1 MISISGAD
9 VIEYNES
16 INESAWWYKDEL
28 LDSCFSSYY
37 YYYYDNELEQISSI
51 FRGLA
56 KNHAFSNGN
65 KRTAAAVLTI
75 FLLQNGYEMD
85 ENDLISLTE
94 EVVNNNFEVTEI
106 AEKISKLIR
115 PIN

>member
-1 MISISGAD
+1 MISISSAD

-16 INESAWWYKDEL
+16 INESDWCKDEL

-37 YYYYDNELEQISSI
+37 YYDNELEQISSV

-65 KRTAAAVLTI
+65 KRTAATVLTI
-75 FLLQNGYEMD
+75 F
-85 ENDLISLTE
+85 
-94 EVVNNNFEVTEI
+94 FI
-106 AEKISKLIR
+106 AERL
-115 PIN
+115 

>member
-1 MISISGAD
+1 MISVNKID
-9 VIEYNES
+9 VIEYNKS
-16 INESAWWYKDEL
+16 INESDWRCKDEL
-28 LDSCFSSYY
+28 LDSCFSG

-56 KNHAFSNGN
+56 KNHTFSNGN

-75 FLLQNGYEMD
+75 FLLQNGYEID

>member
-1 MISISGAD
+1 MVSIDKAN

-16 INESAWWYKDEL
+16 INESAWWCKDEL
-28 LDSCFSSYY
+28 LAFCFSS

-56 KNHAFSNGN
+56 KNHVFSNGN
-65 KRTAAAVLTI
+65 KRTAAVVLTI

>member
-1 MISISGAD
+1 MISVNKVD
-9 VIEYNES
+9 VIEYNKS
-16 INESAWWYKDEL
+16 INESDWWCKDEL
-28 LDSCFSSYY
+28 LDSCFSS

-56 KNHAFSNGN
+56 KNHVFSNGN

-75 FLLQNGYEMD
+75 FLLQNGYEID

>member
-1 MISISGAD
+1 MISINKAD
-9 VIEYNES
+9 IIEYNKS
-16 INESAWWYKDEL
+16 INESDWWYKEEL

-37 YYYYDNELEQISSI
+37 YYDNELEQICSI

-56 KNHAFSNGN
+56 KNHAFSNAN

>member
-1 MISISGAD
+1 MVSIDKAN

-16 INESAWWYKDEL
+16 INESAWWCKDEL
-28 LDSCFSSYY
+28 LAFCFSS

-56 KNHAFSNGN
+56 KNHVFSNGN

>member
-1 MISISGAD
+1 MISISSAD

-16 INESAWWYKDEL
+16 INESGWWCKDEL

-37 YYYYDNELEQISSI
+37 YYGNELEQISSI

-94 EVVNNNFEVTEI
+94 EVVNNNFEATEI

>member
-1 MISISGAD
+1 MISINKAD
-9 VIEYNES
+9 VIEYNKS
-16 INESAWWYKDEL
+16 INESDWWCKNEL
-28 LDSCFSSYY
+28 LESCFSS

-85 ENDLISLTE
+85 DAGLISLIE
-94 EVVNNNFEVTEI
+94 DVINNNF
-106 AEKISKLIR
+106 
-115 PIN
+115 

>member
-1 MISISGAD
+1 MISISNAD
-9 VIEYNES
+9 VIEYNKS
-16 INESAWWYKDEL
+16 INESGWWCKDEL
-28 LDSCFSSYY
+28 LDSCFSSY

-94 EVVNNNFEVTEI
+94 EVVNNNFEATEI
-106 AEKISKLIR
+106 AEKKFL
-115 PIN
+115 N

>member
-1 MISISGAD
+1 MVSIDKAN

-16 INESAWWYKDEL
+16 INESAWWCKDEL
-28 LDSCFSSYY
+28 LAFCFSS

-56 KNHAFSNGN
+56 KNHVFSNGN

-75 FLLQNGYEMD
+75 FLLQNGYEID

-94 EVVNNNFEVTEI
+94 EVVNNNFEATEI

>member
-1 MISISGAD
+1 MISVNKID
-9 VIEYNES
+9 VIEYNKS
-16 INESAWWYKDEL
+16 INESDWWCKDEL
-28 LDSCFSSYY
+28 LDSCFSS
-37 YYYYDNELEQISSI
+37 YYYDNELEQISSI

-56 KNHAFSNGN
+56 KNHVFSNGN

-75 FLLQNGYEMD
+75 FLLQNGYEID
-85 ENDLISLTE
+85 ENDLILLTE
-94 EVVNNNFEVTEI
+94 EVVNNNFEVIEI

>member
-1 MISISGAD
+1 MISINKAD
-9 VIEYNES
+9 IIEYNKS
-16 INESAWWYKDEL
+16 INESDWWCKDEL
-28 LDSCFSSYY
+28 LDSCFSS

-56 KNHAFSNGN
+56 KNHAFSNAN

>member
-1 MISISGAD
+1 M
-9 VIEYNES
+9 
-16 INESAWWYKDEL
+16 WCKDEL
-28 LDSCFSSYY
+28 LDSCFSS

-65 KRTAAAVLTI
+65 KRTVAAVLII
-75 FLLQNGYEMD
+75 FLLQNGYEID

-94 EVVNNNFEVTEI
+94 EVVNNNFEATEI
-106 AEKISKLIR
+106 SEKISKLIR

>member
-1 MISISGAD
+1 MISINKSD
-9 VIEYNES
+9 IIEYNKS
-16 INESAWWYKDEL
+16 INESDWWCKDEL
-28 LDSCFSSYY
+28 LDSCFSS

-56 KNHAFSNGN
+56 KNHAFSNAN

>member
-1 MISISGAD
+1 MISVNKVD
-9 VIEYNES
+9 VIEYNKS
-16 INESAWWYKDEL
+16 VNESDWWCKNEL
-28 LDSCFSSYY
+28 LDSCFSS

-56 KNHAFSNGN
+56 KNHAFSNAN

-75 FLLQNGYEMD
+75 FLLQNGYEID

>member
-1 MISISGAD
+1 MISISGVD

-37 YYYYDNELEQISSI
+37 YYDNELEQISSI

-65 KRTAAAVLTI
+65 KRTVAAVLII

-85 ENDLISLTE
+85 ENDLTSLIE
-94 EVVNNNFEVTEI
+94 EVINNNFEVTEI
-106 AEKISKLIR
+106 TEKISKLIH

>member
-1 MISISGAD
+1 MISVNKVD
-9 VIEYNES
+9 VIEYNKS
-16 INESAWWYKDEL
+16 INESDWWCKDEL
-28 LDSCFSSYY
+28 LDSCFSS

-75 FLLQNGYEMD
+75 FLLQNGYEID

-106 AEKISKLIR
+106 AEKISKLIQ

>member
-1 MISISGAD
+1 MVSISNAD

-16 INESAWWYKDEL
+16 INESDWWCKDEL

-37 YYYYDNELEQISSI
+37 YYYGNELEQISSI

-94 EVVNNNFEVTEI
+94 EVINNNFEVTEI
-106 AEKISKLIR
+106 AEKIFKLIR

>member
-1 MISISGAD
+1 MISVNKVD
-9 VIEYNES
+9 VIEYNKS
-16 INESAWWYKDEL
+16 INESDWWCKDEL
-28 LDSCFSSYY
+28 LDSCFSS

-56 KNHAFSNGN
+56 KNHVFSNGN

-75 FLLQNGYEMD
+75 FLLQNGYEID

-94 EVVNNNFEVTEI
+94 ETVNNNFEVTEI

>member
-16 INESAWWYKDEL
+16 INESGWWCKDEL
-28 LDSCFSSYY
+28 LDSCFSS

-65 KRTAAAVLTI
+65 KRTAAVVLTI
-75 FLLQNGYEMD
+75 FLLQNGYEID
-85 ENDLISLTE
+85 ENGLISLTE
-94 EVVNNNFEVTEI
+94 EVINNNFEAIEI

>member
-1 MISISGAD
+1 MISISSAD

-16 INESAWWYKDEL
+16 INESGWWCKDEL
-28 LDSCFSSYY
+28 LDSCFSS
-37 YYYYDNELEQISSI
+37 YYYDNELEQISSI

-65 KRTAAAVLTI
+65 KRTAVAVLTI

-94 EVVNNNFEVTEI
+94 EVINNNFEATEI

-115 PIN
+115 PVN

>member
-1 MISISGAD
+1 MISISSAD

-16 INESAWWYKDEL
+16 INESGWWCKDEL
-28 LDSCFSSYY
+28 LDSCFSS
-37 YYYYDNELEQISSI
+37 YYYDNELEQISSI

-65 KRTAAAVLTI
+65 KRTAVAVLTI
-75 FLLQNGYEMD
+75 FLLQNGYEMN
-85 ENDLISLTE
+85 ENDLISLTG
-94 EVVNNNFEVTEI
+94 EVVNNNFEATEI